1 VATDNKIFKPLHCN
15 CPLTVS
21 PNSACLALSLSSTPT
36 ERSKLENSP
45 VMDMLL
51 RSLAFALIISRA
63 HGQSATYGSGFVS
76 LESNTTGSP
85 TDAVVS
91 IKLSNG
97 YVGNALEVYDSA
109 SGTPKFTLQYDGII
123 LKSSGTFDIP
133 HPLKDD
139 PLERLRHSFV
149 ESPLVDNIYTGTVT
163 VPQGDTAVIDLDVK
177 FRMTSGTFQA
187 LNFNPRVIATCNG
200 CIAAWGFA
208 GAELSVWCAAHC
220 EDELQHEITYQVVAE
235 RHDQQI
241 LDSEMTG
248 PDKHLIPEYT
258 MQSR

>member
-1 VATDNKIFKPLHCN
+1 MMLRWFA
-15 CPLTVS
+15 
-21 PNSACLALSLSSTPT
+21 LALILS
-36 ERSKLENSP
+36 N
-45 VMDMLL
+45 
-51 RSLAFALIISRA
+51 A
-63 HGQSATYGSGFVS
+63 HGVNPTSTFGSGFIS
-76 LESNTTGSP
+76 LESNQTG
-85 TDAVVS
+85 TDALLS
-91 IKLSNG
+91 IKLNAG
-97 YVGNALEVYDSA
+97 YTGKAFEVYDSSA
-109 SGTPKFTLQYDGII
+109 STVPTFSLSSNGTIA
-123 LKSSGTFDIP
+123 KSSGTFDIQ
-133 HPLKDD
+133 HPLKND

-149 ESPLVDNIYTGTVT
+149 ESPLVDNIYTGIVT
-163 VPQGDTAVIDLDVK
+163 VPQGDTAVVDLDVK

-241 LDSEMTG
+241 LDSSMTG